1 MQEQLTNDNKRVR
14 YFLDALESQHP
25 PLLVKTAKT
34 EEENGIT
41 GKRNYFE
48 LALAYILQKDPVLKL
63 QYNKNNKRSQSQIS
77 GTNTTGFGSK
87 NIIGTSGVH
96 LRWHAKSYYNKLIQY
111 QKKDLW

>member
-96 LRWHAKSYYNKLIQY
+96 LRWPKNPEYKILSQD
-111 QKKDLW
+111 QK